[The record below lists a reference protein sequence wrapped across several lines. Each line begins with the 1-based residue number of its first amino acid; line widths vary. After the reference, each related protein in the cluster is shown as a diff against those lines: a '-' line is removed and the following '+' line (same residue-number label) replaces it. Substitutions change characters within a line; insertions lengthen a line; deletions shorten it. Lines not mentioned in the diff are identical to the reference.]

1 MIIDFDSDP
10 DSSQT
15 RAASSSML
23 TGEPGNARRRS
34 ACKAGKMRVGKDFQ
48 NDQYLHI
55 YFHSFTFIMSRTI
68 VPVLSRQDIDAAQ
81 IGAERARG
89 SKPGCVSRSCSCSI
103 NSGATQAQF
112 LGCIVGRILRNVK
125 HNPLVSGIRQRE
137 RNLQFS

>member
-55 YFHSFTFIMSRTI
+55 YFHSFTFINW
-68 VPVLSRQDIDAAQ
+68 
-81 IGAERARG
+81 
-89 SKPGCVSRSCSCSI
+89 
-103 NSGATQAQF
+103 NS
-112 LGCIVGRILRNVK
+112 V
-125 HNPLVSGIRQRE
+125 
-137 RNLQFS
+137 